1 MSRILSSLFA
11 ILFSGGFSHAGLIVI
26 GDLARTA
33 SLQPGDPFEGVIF
46 IRNTGAAPVDATVS
60 QTDYSFRF
68 DGSNDYGEPG
78 KLPRSNADWI
88 TLTPLRLKLGAG
100 ETMPVRYKGAVPPNP
115 KLSGTYWSMI
125 MVEPNGT
132 PPITPEG
139 KADQIAVGLQTTI
152 RFAIQIVTEIGQ
164 GGTRSLQIL
173 NKRLVK
179 NEGSRVFELDV
190 ANDGERLLIPSV
202 VIELFDQ
209 TGASAGRFDAG
220 RTRIYPGCSV
230 RARADLSKVP
240 PGQYAAMVLL
250 DSGEAQVM
258 GAQYELEIQ
267 SDKNSIEQ
275 APLAK
280 KDND

>member
-1 MSRILSSLFA
+1 MSRIFSSLLA
-11 ILFSGGFSHAGLIVI
+11 LLLWGGYSQAGLIII
-26 GDLARTA
+26 GDLARTTH
-33 SLQPGDPFEGVIF
+33 LQSGDPFEGVIF
-46 IRNTGAAPVDATVS
+46 VRNTGAAPVDATVS

-78 KLPRSNADWI
+78 KLPRSNASWI
-88 TLTPLRLKLGAG
+88 TLTPSRLKLGAG
-100 ETMPVRYKGAVPPNP
+100 ETVPVRYKGTVPSNP
-115 KLSGTYWSMI
+115 KLKGTYWSMI

-132 PPITPEG
+132 PPITPDG
-139 KADQIAVGLQTTI
+139 KAEQIAVGLQTTI

-173 NKRLVK
+173 NKSLVK
-179 NEGSRVFELDV
+179 SEGSRVFELDV
-190 ANDGERLLIPSV
+190 GNDGECLLIPSV

-230 RARADLSKVP
+230 RARADMTQVP

-250 DSGEAQVM
+250 DSGDAQVM
-258 GAQYELEIQ
+258 GAQYELEIK
-267 SDKNSIEQ
+267 SDKNSSEQ
-275 APLAK
+275 KPLAK
-280 KDND
+280 